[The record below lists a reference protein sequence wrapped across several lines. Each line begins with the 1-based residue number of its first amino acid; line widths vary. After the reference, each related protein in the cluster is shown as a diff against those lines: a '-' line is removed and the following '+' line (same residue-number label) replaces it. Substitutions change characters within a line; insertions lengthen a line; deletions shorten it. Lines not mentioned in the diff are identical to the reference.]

1 MANRLQIKRN
11 TTTDNAPTTLHAGE
25 LAYTSNTN
33 TVYVGSFDNL
43 GDVLVLSEGDAVVQ
57 ENGTTGSEMLV
68 LEDTDG
74 THTVTL
80 QAPPNLTADITLK
93 FPAEI
98 TVNQMLVGNSNG
110 QLAFKS
116 VTTGSLTS
124 VADLETNTISNND
137 VLKWDATTN
146 GGAGEWKHISND
158 DFRTLLGF
166 GSGDSTY
173 HNMIVDGTLII
184 GGATEFG
191 TANTIIKDK
200 TLALGVSGGVKE
212 GVIDSYNN
220 DTGATVVNVASL
232 GAVATGEFRW
242 LDVGGFSDVVAST
255 TTTTNTLEC
264 TLTSGL
270 NIGSGVEC
278 LVSANPVSDVFLDGA
293 GFRLVGTTNKTFQ
306 WNKSTGND
314 ANPYFELDGGN
325 LIIKD
330 GDKLYMDG
338 QEVFD
343 TTTDTLHPSISLDA
357 EQLDETV
364 ALDGGTY

>member
-33 TVYVGSFDNL
+33 TVYVGSFANL
-43 GDVLVLSEGDAVVQ
+43 GDVLVLSEGDAVVP
-57 ENGTTGSEMLV
+57 ENGTGSEMLV

-80 QAPPNLTADITLK
+80 QAPPELTANITLK

-98 TVNQMLVGNSNG
+98 TENQMLVGNSNG

-124 VADLETNTISNND
+124 VADLETTAIADND
-137 VLKWDATTN
+137 VLKWDADD
-146 GGAGEWKHISND
+146 GKWKHISND

-212 GVIDSYNN
+212 GVIDSYNSA
-220 DTGATVVNVASL
+220 TGATVVNVASL
-232 GAVATGEFRW
+232 GAVAPGEFRW

-255 TTTTNTLEC
+255 ATITDTLEC

-270 NIGSGVEC
+270 NIASGVEC

-306 WNKSTGND
+306 WNKGVSET
-314 ANPYFELDGGN
+314 NPYFQLDGGN

-343 TTTDTLHPSISLDA
+343 TNSDTLHPSISLDA

-364 ALDGGTY
+364 ALDGGIY